1 MKTIKISNFTL
12 FGIIVALLV
21 TLTMTFQVIQAR
33 ADVTKEQRSTPGQF
47 KTYTFFATSTV
58 QTVFATSTSA
68 TSTSITSWVNDKGEI
83 DNGYF
88 VIAGAK
94 EVNLLFKRG
103 DATFGGGNTGT
114 TTFKIQV
121 TQDATNWYDYNQL
134 QRITTTTTGDTY
146 FTRVASTNSGASD
159 TNVGAATSTILY
171 KMDDLGWFGVRC
183 IVVEETDGEHSC
195 QATASY

>member
-1 MKTIKISNFTL
+1 MKSIKISSFFILGLIIALFTTISLL
-12 FGIIVALLV
+12 FFVFNAKADSV
-21 TLTMTFQVIQAR
+21 LTPTQKSTFR
-33 ADVTKEQRSTPGQF
+33 D
-47 KTYTFFATSTV
+47 YTFFATSTA
-58 QTVFATSTSA
+58 QTIFATSTSA
-68 TSTSITSWVNDKGEI
+68 TSTNITPWVNDKGEI

-103 DATFGGGNTGT
+103 NATFGGGNTGT

-134 QRITTTTTGDTY
+134 QRVTTSTTGDTY
-146 FTRVASTNSGASD
+146 FTRVASTSSGASV

-171 KMDDLGWFGVRC
+171 RMDDLGWFGVRC
-183 IVVEETDGEHSC
+183 IVVEEVDGEHSC